1 MGALAGGYG
10 GGVGA
15 LPGGIGGGGGEA
27 GVITMLMS
35 QTSMLRASEAEE
47 ELAKISDMIALTLSQ
62 SSGITHCVPMASMVP
77 SQGGGGGNGGGG
89 GRRPRPGA
97 SLSLLAAA
105 GLESSKRGVFSRP
118 PRRAPL
124 SSKS

>member
-47 ELAKISDMIALTLSQ
+47 ELAKISDMIVLVLSQ
-62 SSGITHCVPMASMVP
+62 SSGITHCVPMAIMGP

-105 GLESSKRGVFSRP
+105 GLGSSKRGVFSRP

>member
-1 MGALAGGYG
+1 M
-10 GGVGA
+10 
-15 LPGGIGGGGGEA
+15 
-27 GVITMLMS
+27 ITMLMS

-47 ELAKISDMIALTLSQ
+47 ELAKISDMTVLTLSQ
-62 SSGITHCVPMASMVP
+62 SSGITHCVPMATMGP

>member
-47 ELAKISDMIALTLSQ
+47 GLAKISDMIVLTLSQ
-62 SSGITHCVPMASMVP
+62 SSGIKHCVPMAIMGP

>member
-62 SSGITHCVPMASMVP
+62 SSGITHCVPMAIMGP

>member
-1 MGALAGGYG
+1 M
-10 GGVGA
+10 
-15 LPGGIGGGGGEA
+15 
-27 GVITMLMS
+27 ITMLMS

-62 SSGITHCVPMASMVP
+62 SSGITHCVPMAIMGP
-77 SQGGGGGNGGGG
+77 SQGGGGGNGGVDGDGGG